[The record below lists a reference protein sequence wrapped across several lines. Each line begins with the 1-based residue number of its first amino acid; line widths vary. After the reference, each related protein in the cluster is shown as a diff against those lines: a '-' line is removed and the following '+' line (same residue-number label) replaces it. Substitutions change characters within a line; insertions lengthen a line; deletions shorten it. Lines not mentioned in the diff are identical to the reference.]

1 MIKCEERYNK
11 SKAVHSILAHVAG
24 KLSGGS
30 DTSAP
35 EASDKK
41 LEEMYESVA
50 WPLDKKFGHSYDAFK
65 LAVSEPNVVFGGMT
79 IDPIVLKELQAN
91 IARRLTPQPVKIRAD
106 VEVTCFGYEG
116 IDAIKKALLK
126 AEALSTETIPIKVK
140 LVAPPLYVLVS
151 HSTDKL
157 GGIALLEQALKEV
170 EAEIKKDGG
179 AVTVKMMVSGD
190 CGPRGL
196 CDDKS
201 DPLLFLFSQPKT
213 VSEVEDQELAQLM
226 ARFEKENAEVEGD
239 EDSEGE

>member
-1 MIKCEERYNK
+1 
-11 SKAVHSILAHVAG
+11 
-24 KLSGGS
+24 
-30 DTSAP
+30 
-35 EASDKK
+35 
-41 LEEMYESVA
+41 MYEAVA

-65 LAVSEPNVVFGGMT
+65 LAVTEPEGVFGGMT

-116 IDAIKKALLK
+116 IDAIKRALLK
-126 AEALSTETIPIKVK
+126 AESLSTDVVPIKVK

-151 HSTDKL
+151 HSTDKT

-179 AVTVKMMVSGD
+179 AVNVKMM
-190 CGPRGL
+190 
-196 CDDKS
+196 
-201 DPLLFLFSQPKT
+201 PKT
-213 VSEVEDQELAQLM
+213 VSDVEDQELAQLM

-239 EDSEGE
+239 EDSEGEQ